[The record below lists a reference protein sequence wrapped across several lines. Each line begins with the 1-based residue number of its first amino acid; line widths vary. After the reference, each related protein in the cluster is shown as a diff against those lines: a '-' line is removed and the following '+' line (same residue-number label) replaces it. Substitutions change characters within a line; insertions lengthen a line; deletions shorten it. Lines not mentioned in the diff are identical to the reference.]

1 MHTLK
6 FVHFYVYECRNQIC
20 YQNFKKN
27 KAKFALKTNNAIEH
41 LLRKKNPNSV
51 NSVNE
56 YMNSGL
62 YSVVCFDV
70 PENYKAKLGKIS

>member
-6 FVHFYVYECRNQIC
+6 FVHFYVYEYRNQIC
-20 YQNFKKN
+20 YQNFKNN

-41 LLRKKNPNSV
+41 LLRKTNPNI
-51 NSVNE
+51 VNE

-62 YSVVCFDV
+62 YSLVCFDV
-70 PENYKAKLGKIS
+70 PKNCVAKLGKIP